1 MRLQGKV
8 AVVTGA
14 ASGIGQ
20 GTAIRFAEEGAD
32 LLLADLN
39 EAGLAETARQVEA
52 LGRRVRTQPTDVRDR
67 AAVELLVGRAV
78 AELGGIDIMVA
89 NAGVGS
95 GGPFLD
101 GTDEQYDQLL
111 DTNLRGVYLCGQVA
125 ARAMVAR
132 GTGGS
137 IINIAS
143 TYAEVTAP
151 GSAVYSASK
160 GAVRMLTKG
169 MAVDLGQYGIRVNC
183 VGPGWI
189 RTGMNPLQD
198 QSRVGRILEGVPL
211 GRIGTPQD
219 VAGAILF
226 LASDDS
232 AYVTGVILFVD
243 GGWILQ

>member
-20 GTAIRFAEEGAD
+20 GTALRFAEEGTD

-52 LGRRVRTQPTDVRDR
+52 LGRRVRTQPTDVRER

-95 GGPFLD
+95 GGPFLE
-101 GTDEQYDQLL
+101 GTDEQYDRLL

-125 ARAMVAR
+125 AR
-132 GTGGS
+132 
-137 IINIAS
+137 
-143 TYAEVTAP
+143 E
-151 GSAVYSASK
+151 
-160 GAVRMLTKG
+160 
-169 MAVDLGQYGIRVNC
+169 
-183 VGPGWI
+183 
-189 RTGMNPLQD
+189 
-198 QSRVGRILEGVPL
+198 
-211 GRIGTPQD
+211 
-219 VAGAILF
+219 
-226 LASDDS
+226 
-232 AYVTGVILFVD
+232 
-243 GGWILQ
+243 